1 MEVNPGDNPILAL
14 FLMLLLLAGCTAYSV
29 SVPSQGPVSVG
40 PQVEVSAT
48 SAP

>member
-29 SVPSQGPVSVG
+29 TSGPQSPVSVG

-48 SAP
+48 TGP

>member
-29 SVPSQGPVSVG
+29 SAPSQGPISVG
-40 PQVEVSAT
+40 PQVEVVSP
-48 SAP
+48 AP

>member
-29 SVPSQGPVSVG
+29 TSGPRGPVNVG
-40 PQVEVSAT
+40 PQVEVAISPT
-48 SAP
+48 P